1 MMLPWSTIIGILLLV
16 SAFTM
21 TTLNVIFIGGFIG
34 RATTVHADLD
44 SLKGRKT
51 AKDLIMSNALLAFLF
66 LALLILY
73 AGSLGWQTYS
83 SYALSK
89 GCDLSKGVNSYSDV

>member
-1 MMLPWSTIIGILLLV
+1 MMLPWSTIVGSLLLV
-16 SAFTM
+16 SAFTL

-44 SLKGRKT
+44 SLNGRKT
-51 AKDLIMSNALLAFLF
+51 AKNLVGINALLAFLF

-83 SYALSK
+83 SYARSK
-89 GCDLSKGVNSYSDV
+89 GCDLSKDVNSYSDV

>member
-1 MMLPWSTIIGILLLV
+1 MLLPWSTIVGILLLV

-51 AKDLIMSNALLAFLF
+51 AKDLITSNALLAFLF

-73 AGSLGWQTYS
+73 AGSLGWKTY
-83 SYALSK
+83 ARSK
-89 GCDLSKGVNSYSDV
+89 GCDLPMDVNSYSDV

>member
-1 MMLPWSTIIGILLLV
+1 MLLPWSAIVCILLLV
-16 SAFTM
+16 SAFTL

-51 AKDLIMSNALLAFLF
+51 TKDLIMFNTLLAFLF
-66 LALLILY
+66 LILLILY
-73 AGSLGWQTYS
+73 AGSLGWKTYS

-89 GCDLSKGVNSYSDV
+89 GCDLSKDVNSYSDV